1 LAPANRYATGAA
13 SALRRTTTGAPPRTT
28 TGAFRAGATAF
39 LLTLVLAAFFVGG
52 CGSAPDTKIVIIG
65 IDGMDWSL
73 ADPLIEQGKMPNLAR
88 VISEGTRAE
97 LHSLIPLQKSPTIW
111 TTMATG
117 KGPRKHGIGDFV
129 EGSDEQPLLNSTGWR
144 ARSIWDILGENG
156 YTVGVVGWLVT
167 WPVREVNGYCVTDR
181 IVYAPEDG
189 FSNIPHL
196 TYPAELEEELAPLRV
211 SHAVTTMDDIADL
224 MTGDVWKGGEEA
236 ITWGGVQNVRSICA
250 NDESIREMSEHLLE
264 SREQPDFYA
273 VYFLG
278 LDRCC
283 HRFWGPMRPYT
294 VDIKTDERINEAFQ
308 NVIPRYYERVD
319 SLIGDVLDSIDENS
333 TVIVCSD
340 HGFRGPLRTK
350 EGLQL
355 GILMHRELGILAAM
369 GPGIRRGGTLANA
382 NVLDLTPTVLALLG
396 EPVGRDMDGFVLT
409 DLIDEGHL
417 ADYPVTYIDT
427 YESDDEPEQP
437 EEPIESALDDEIKE
451 ELRSLGYIE

>member
-1 LAPANRYATGAA
+1 MVPANRHATGAA
-13 SALRRTTTGAPPRTT
+13 GTPRRVPSR
-28 TGAFRAGATAF
+28 AFRAGATVF
-39 LLTLVLAAFFVGG
+39 LLSAALATLFVGG
-52 CGSAPDTKIVIIG
+52 CGTAPDTKVVIIG

-88 VISEGTRAE
+88 VLSEGTRAE
-97 LHSLIPLQKSPTIW
+97 LRSLMPLQKSPTIW
-111 TTMATG
+111 TTIATG

-129 EGSDEQPLLNSTGWR
+129 AGTDEQPLLNSNGWR
-144 ARSIWDILGENG
+144 ARSIWDILGESG
-156 YTVGVVGWLVT
+156 RTVGVMGWLVT
-167 WPVREVNGYCVTDR
+167 WPAQEVDGYCVTDR

-189 FSNIPHL
+189 FTNIPHL

-211 SHAVTTMDDIADL
+211 SSAATTMDDVADL

-236 ITWGGVQNVRSICA
+236 ITWAGVQSLRGVCASDQSILA
-250 NDESIREMSEHLLE
+250 MSEHLLE

-333 TVIVCSD
+333 IVIVCSD

-350 EGLQL
+350 EGLKL
-355 GILMHRELGILAAM
+355 GISMHRELGILAAM
-369 GPGIRRGGTLANA
+369 GPGIRRGATLANA
-382 NVLDLTPTVLALLG
+382 NVLDLTPTILALLG

-409 DLIDEGHL
+409 GLIEEGHL
-417 ADYPVTYIDT
+417 ADHPITYVDT
-427 YESDDEPEQP
+427 YERANRRGQS
-437 EEPIESALDDEIKE
+437 EEPIESALDDAIRE